1 MELYIRP
8 SHNFY
13 FEKCFFLIQWFIFK
27 LSFIHRILC
36 KLFSLCESSLQIF
49 PIICHMS
56 LSPFDWLIY
65 WLHNYWDDYRRR
77 HWRIWFIFINKVNNT
92 TMATLSVTTW
102 TDWCHLNSVLPR
114 GRLPTTYALF
124 RIGAR
129 ANVHRW
135 GDVAAIKYVRVLGNN
150 THRVQLLLHITT
162 YLYDL

>member
-1 MELYIRP
+1 MWNYIYVH

-27 LSFIHRILC
+27 LSFIYRILC

-77 HWRIWFIFINKVNNT
+77 HWRIWFIFIKQGKIILQWPPCQLQPGLT
-92 TMATLSVTTW
+92 GAILTLCCLVA
-102 TDWCHLNSVLPR
+102 DWSQIICASSGLAQGKRSLV
-114 GRLPTTYALF
+114 
-124 RIGAR
+124 
-129 ANVHRW
+129 RW
-135 GDVAAIKYVRVLGNN
+135 RCCNQSDM
-150 THRVQLLLHITT
+150 
-162 YLYDL
+162 